1 MHALFRDHGEEEGQ
15 TEGAEAD
22 VVSTGRD
29 EDDVDAAGREGDAA
43 AAGREGDDAT
53 GAGEGGVRPESVQ
66 RDGGILGVQQ
76 VQEAALHGPDLPVHR
91 QAGLVPE
98 ERQAGQ

>member
-1 MHALFRDHGEEEGQ
+1 
-15 TEGAEAD
+15 
-22 VVSTGRD
+22 
-29 EDDVDAAGREGDAA
+29 
-43 AAGREGDDAT
+43 
-53 GAGEGGVRPESVQ
+53 VQ

-76 VQEAALHGPDLPVHR
+76 VQEAALHRPDLPVHR